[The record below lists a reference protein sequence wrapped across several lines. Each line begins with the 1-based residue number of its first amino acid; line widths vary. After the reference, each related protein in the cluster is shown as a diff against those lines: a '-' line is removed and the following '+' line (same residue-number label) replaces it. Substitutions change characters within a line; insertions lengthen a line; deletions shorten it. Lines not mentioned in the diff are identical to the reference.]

1 MHSTKNHTS
10 KEATNPT
17 PKDIRQLKRS
27 TKQEEHN
34 MHFSGH
40 SYTKQLD
47 DDVAPV
53 AEGIPAAP
61 VVIVA
66 VFSPAN

>member
-1 MHSTKNHTS
+1 
-10 KEATNPT
+10 
-17 PKDIRQLKRS
+17 
-27 TKQEEHN
+27 

-53 AEGIPAAP
+53 AEGIP
-61 VVIVA
+61 VVVA
-66 VFSPAN
+66 LSPAEAVRLPVGAQAGRLERVYLVLGW